1 MLIVLREKKAAQE
14 LLGNRWGQQEVPWR
28 IISNVA
34 YASLPCGCRTMII
47 QGDYFQL
54 VSLFNTKI
62 ENCPGANES
71 RSSMKSFKRTSCDL
85 FTSDGCEKEGG
96 QRWINHTRR
105 GGGIFFRIW
114 LSSRHLGPSCL
125 FYMPIMIQ
133 RLMAKVLI
141 LFFGGRALP
150 L

>member
-54 VSLFNTKI
+54 ASLFNIKI
-62 ENCPGANES
+62 ENCPGANQS

-96 QRWINHTRR
+96 QRWNNHIR
-105 GGGIFFRIW
+105 GRGASFLEYGFQVDIW
-114 LSSRHLGPSCL
+114 DPFVCFICQLWSN
-125 FYMPIMIQ
+125 
-133 RLMAKVLI
+133 A
-141 LFFGGRALP
+141 
-150 L
+150 

>member
-1 MLIVLREKKAAQE
+1 MTTRAPAVLKMLIVLREKKVAQE
-14 LLGNRWGQQEVPWR
+14 LLLGNRRGQQEVPWR

-62 ENCPGANES
+62 ENCPGANQS

-96 QRWINHTRR
+96 QRCNNHTRR
-105 GGGIFFRIW
+105 GRASFLEYGFQVDIW
-114 LSSRHLGPSCL
+114 D
-125 FYMPIMIQ
+125 
-133 RLMAKVLI
+133 
-141 LFFGGRALP
+141 P
-150 L
+150 LVCFICQL